1 MGTVNKSMNE
11 DIQEFGVIEVYFNRL
26 RPRPDIQSIYDYD
39 HFWYNLHH
47 YIKAQDY
54 KRNREWYERNG
65 IKQVLI
71 LMRRQMHEHLEN
83 PIYELPEDVFFKKYH
98 ISKDKL
104 LFNKKKWIEKE
115 VINAKE
121 IYEDIPLN

>member
-1 MGTVNKSMNE
+1 MGTVNKTMNE
-11 DIQEFGVIEVYFNRL
+11 DIQEFGVVEVYFNRL

-54 KRNREWYERNG
+54 KRNREWYEHNG

-71 LMRRQMHEHLEN
+71 LMRRQMHEHLEY
-83 PIYELPEDVFFKKYH
+83 PIYELSEDVFFKKYH

-104 LFNKKKWIEKE
+104 LFNKKKWIENE

-121 IYEDIPLN
+121 NNGN

>member
-1 MGTVNKSMNE
+1 MGTVNKTMNE
-11 DIQEFGVIEVYFNRL
+11 DIQEFGVVEVYYNRL
-26 RPRPDIQSIYDYD
+26 RPRPDIQSIYDYN

-54 KRNREWYERNG
+54 KRNREWYECNG

-121 IYEDIPLN
+121 NNGD

>member
-1 MGTVNKSMNE
+1 MEEVLGTVNKTMNE
-11 DIQEFGVIEVYFNRL
+11 DIQEFGVVEVYFNRL
-26 RPRPDIQSIYDYD
+26 RPRPDIQSIYDYG

-54 KRNREWYERNG
+54 KRNREWYQRNG

-115 VINAKE
+115 VKE
-121 IYEDIPLN
+121 ERC

>member
-98 ISKDKL
+98 ISKEKL

>member
-1 MGTVNKSMNE
+1 MSTVNKTMNE
-11 DIQEFGVIEVYFNRL
+11 DIQEFGVVEVYFNRL

-54 KRNREWYERNG
+54 KRNREWYQRNG
-65 IKQVLI
+65 IKQKLI
-71 LMRRQMHEHLEN
+71 LMSREMHVHLEN
-83 PIYELPEDVFFKKYH
+83 PIYNLTDEKFFRRYH
-98 ISKDKL
+98 ISKDDL

-121 IYEDIPLN
+121 NNGD

>member
-1 MGTVNKSMNE
+1 MGTVNKTMNE
-11 DIQEFGVIEVYFNRL
+11 DIQEFGVVEVYFNRL

-104 LFNKKKWIEKE
+104 LFNKKKWIKKE

-121 IYEDIPLN
+121 NNGD

>member
-11 DIQEFGVIEVYFNRL
+11 DIQEFGVVEVYFNRL

-71 LMRRQMHEHLEN
+71 LMRRQMHEHLEY